1 MDDTQEK
8 PKRSRLAKAMR
19 RNIDMILDVRK
30 EMEQRRSLQDKMAD
44 TITKT
49 AGSMTFIICHAVWFL
64 LWMTYNV
71 GLWGGGVPF
80 DKWPFGLLTMI
91 VSLEAI
97 FLSAFVLVSQNRM
110 SRVNDKRDDL
120 DLQVTLL
127 GEYEVTKILKILDAI
142 GNKLGVEMN
151 DPELREL
158 EMEISAKN
166 VLREMER
173 QEDKSQRE
181 KKQW

>member
-1 MDDTQEK
+1 MDIPQEK
-8 PKRSRLAKAMR
+8 PKRSHLAKAMR
-19 RNIDMILDVRK
+19 RNIDMILEVRK
-30 EMEQRRSLQDKMAD
+30 EMERRRSLQDKMAD
-44 TITKT
+44 GITKT
-49 AGSMTFIICHAVWFL
+49 AGSMSFIIFHVIWFS
-64 LWMTYNV
+64 LWMTYNL
-71 GLWGGGVPF
+71 GLWGGGQPF

-110 SRVNDKRDDL
+110 SRMNDKRDDL

-142 GNKLGVEMN
+142 GTKLGVEMN

-158 EMEISAKN
+158 EMEISAKS

-173 QEDKSQRE
+173 QEDRNGRGH
-181 KKQW
+181 